1 MREFL
6 GELLKQVK
14 GIWSRLDGG
23 QRLTVVAVLLSAA
36 VGLGALVVYA
46 GQPTYMSVYSA
57 ASGEELQQAQ
67 RLLGQ
72 AGIKY
77 RTDDAGVN
85 VMVDRA
91 DAARAN
97 AAINAGG
104 LRGGGD
110 HSFTGTSLVE
120 DADTK
125 AYRLDLASR
134 GQAARA
140 IEGLDGVISATV
152 AASRPRRSPFANR
165 DQESQARAT
174 VALRIK
180 SGVPFEAIAHSA
192 ASLAASQL
200 MVPIGSVEV
209 VNASTHQRWQYDPER
224 VAGGVGSGDF
234 LLQQRRLADERTAL
248 AQSALDALYPG
259 KTAVTVGVE
268 LDPEWEVRS
277 EKVLPAEPL
286 VRTEKSTTDS
296 TENQPAVRSGGDPST
311 AATVTEQAIPGKN
324 NTKKET
330 RDREFVTEVGERKS
344 GRLAP
349 AIKRLSVALLYDKA
363 LERQEGF
370 SRDDLAKVVKSIVG
384 WDQKRDSDDGFSTMA
399 GVFAEEVPAAT
410 ATGAGV
416 MELVASWAPLLVQLG
431 GVVLVLLFLRSLFRR
446 PRAHAAQAPESAA
459 PGEDQLAPEEQ
470 ARRMRREIERSIASD
485 PAALAKLLESWLQEQ
500 KA

>member
-1 MREFL
+1 MREFIA
-6 GELLKQVK
+6 ELVKQIR

-23 QRLTVVAVLLSAA
+23 QRLTVVAVLLSAV

-46 GQPTYMSVYSA
+46 GQPTYMAVFSA

-77 RTDDAGVN
+77 RTDDAGIN

-97 AAINAGG
+97 ATINAGG
-104 LRGGGD
+104 LRGGSD
-110 HSFTGTSLVE
+110 RSFAGTSIVE
-120 DADTK
+120 DAETK
-125 AYRLDLASR
+125 AFRLDLASR

-140 IEGLDGVISATV
+140 IQALDGVISATV

-165 DQESQARAT
+165 DQDSQPRAT
-174 VALRIK
+174 VALRIR
-180 SGVPFEAIAHSA
+180 SGVPFEAIARSA

-200 MVPIGSVEV
+200 MVPMGNVDV
-209 VNASTHQRWQYDPER
+209 VNSATHQRWQYDPER
-224 VAGGVGSGDF
+224 EAGGAGTGDF

-259 KTAVTVGVE
+259 KTSVTVGVE

-277 EKVLPAEPL
+277 EKVVPAEPL

-296 TENQPAVRSGGDPST
+296 TENQQAVRSGGDPST
-311 AATVTEQAIPGKN
+311 AAAVSEPPPPTKN

-330 RDREFVTEVGERKS
+330 RDREFVTEIGERRS

-349 AIKRLSVALLYDKA
+349 AIKRLSVALLYDRN
-363 LERQEGF
+363 LEQAEGF
-370 SRDDLAKVVKSIVG
+370 VKEDLARVVKSIVG
-384 WDQKRDSDDGFSTMA
+384 WDSRRDTEDGFSTMA
-399 GVFAEEVPAAT
+399 GTFPDEVPEAAGGGT
-410 ATGAGV
+410 DVAG
-416 MELVASWAPLLVQLG
+416 LALSWAPLLAQLG
-431 GVVLVLLFLRSLFRR
+431 GVLLVLLFLKSLFRR
-446 PRAHAAQAPESAA
+446 PRQPAAASAETA
-459 PGEDQLAPEEQ
+459 GRTDEQPAPEEQ
-470 ARRMRREIERSIASD
+470 ARQMRREIERTIASD
-485 PAALAKLLESWLQEQ
+485 PAALAKMLEGWLQEQ